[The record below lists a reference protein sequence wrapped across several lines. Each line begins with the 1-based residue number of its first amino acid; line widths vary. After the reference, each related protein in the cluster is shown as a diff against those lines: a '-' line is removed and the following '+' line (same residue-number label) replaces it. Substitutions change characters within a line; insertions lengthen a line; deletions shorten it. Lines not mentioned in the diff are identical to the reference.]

1 MVAQLPCHVCR
12 SASRMGSGARSTG
25 STLSAVAEEY
35 RPVVNTLPEVAQLL
49 LGQERHCQGLLDVL
63 QPDQGQGAPQV
74 VSLCGAPGAGMLP
87 SHHLLICCPHTM
99 LNYPGSYHALI
110 SYLCTMLCY
119 AAFTSRFGV
128 LPLTPCYDML
138 SSHHALVCC
147 QLVCPLLYLKLID
160 TKVM

>member
-1 MVAQLPCHVCR
+1 
-12 SASRMGSGARSTG
+12 MGSGARSSG

-35 RPVVNTLPEVAQLL
+35 RPVVNTLPEVTQLL

-110 SYLCTMLCY
+110 S
-119 AAFTSRFGV
+119 
-128 LPLTPCYDML
+128 
-138 SSHHALVCC
+138 
-147 QLVCPLLYLKLID
+147 
-160 TKVM
+160 